1 VWINLLI
8 DNAYKA
14 SDISAALY
22 EGFELLISCGVTGAL
37 ALHRPTA
44 SLVWDKSHLAL
55 SAAVPIIKLV
65 QIIDMDKDLAAAAF
79 GNGTSSILGAKLL

>member
-8 DNAYKA
+8 DNADKA

-22 EGFELLISCGVTGAL
+22 EGFELVISYGVTRAL
-37 ALHRPTA
+37 AFHCPT
-44 SLVWDKSHLAL
+44 SRRVWDKSHLAL
-55 SAAVPIIKLV
+55 SAVVPIIKLV

-79 GNGTSSILGAKLL
+79 GNVTSSSLGAKLL